1 MGMPRQWRRFPPWP
15 ALVAMAF
22 CVTMRP
28 SIAQIHTADLG
39 LQLEQAE
46 SVRTADHPRFLSR
59 LSLLRSQAAAMS
71 MRERWHLRYLE
82 AWEASFEGD
91 YAGAEPK
98 LRDVI
103 DHSEDPA
110 LSVKASA
117 ILMDDWGSNKRYE
130 EAFGLANTLVE
141 RLPATHDKLAHF
153 VALSY
158 LSQLLRSA
166 GQYELAA
173 AYAHDMAQDPPAGET
188 ACKPLTM
195 QMTALYEWHKLT
207 SSSPQLQSA
216 LDACQAAHDS
226 VFTHT
231 LLLVKG
237 SLHLDENQPSKAI
250 QLLQRI
256 APGVRSDQYYSNML
270 TLQVQLAQAYLKLGK
285 DDAARKAAL
294 AALALSD
301 PGDISETLR
310 DAYQVLYSLD
320 KKQGNTAAAL
330 ADYEHY
336 VAQDVG
342 YLNDVSARALA
353 YAMAKQHVIVQKL
366 ETEKLSR
373 ENNILRLQQA
383 LDGKAVETIRLYV
396 VLLLVVLASAVFWLL
411 RLKRSQ
417 LHFKK
422 LSSTDG
428 LTGVYNHQHFMGEAG
443 RALHQ
448 LERRG
453 GAACLFFI
461 DLDNFKHINDTH
473 GHPMGDAVLRRTVTI
488 CRQQL
493 RPTDLFG
500 RLGGEEFGIL
510 LLDCTREQGI
520 AIAERIR
527 RAIDVAKVQGDDDI
541 IMFSASV
548 GLASTEYCGHEL
560 QRLCREADAAL
571 YRAKRAGRNRVIADT
586 EEDGLVEA

>member
-1 MGMPRQWRRFPPWP
+1 MPRRWHRFLPWP
-15 ALVAMAF
+15 ALAAMAF
-22 CVTMRP
+22 CVTIRP
-28 SIAQIHTADLG
+28 SFAEIPSPDLAT
-39 LQLEQAE
+39 QLERTE
-46 SVRTADHPRFLSR
+46 DLRTADHPRFLQR
-59 LSLLRSQAAAMS
+59 LDALRLQAPRMS
-71 MRERWHLRYLE
+71 VREHWQLRYLE
-82 AWEASFEGD
+82 AWEASFQGD
-91 YAGAEPK
+91 YATAEPRLK
-98 LRDVI
+98 DVI
-103 DHSEDPA
+103 DHSGDPA
-110 LSVKASA
+110 LAVKASA
-117 ILMDDWGSNKRYE
+117 ILMGDWGSNKRYE
-130 EAFGLANTLVE
+130 EAFELANRLVE
-141 RLPATHDKLAHF
+141 KLPGTQDRLARF

-158 LSQLLRSA
+158 LSQLMRSA

-173 AYAHDMAQDPPAGET
+173 NYAHDMAQDPPAGET
-188 ACKPLTM
+188 ACKPMAMEITS
-195 QMTALYEWHKLT
+195 LYETHKLT
-207 SSSPQLQSA
+207 ASSPELQNA

-226 VFTHT
+226 VFTNT
-231 LLLVKG
+231 LWLVKG
-237 SLHLDENQPSKAI
+237 SLHLDENQPSKTI
-250 QLLQRI
+250 ELLLRI
-256 APGVRSDQYYSNML
+256 APAVRSDQYYSNML
-270 TLQVQLAQAYLKLGK
+270 TLQVELAQAYLKLGK

-301 PGDISETLR
+301 PGDVNETLR
-310 DAYQVLYSLD
+310 DAYLVLYSLD

-330 ADYEHY
+330 AHYEHY

-373 ENNILRLQQA
+373 QNNILRLQQA
-383 LDGKAVETIRLYV
+383 LDAKAVETIRLYI
-396 VLLLVVLASAVFWLL
+396 VLLLMVLASAILWML

-443 RALHQ
+443 KALHG
-448 LERRG
+448 LERRQG
-453 GAACLFFI
+453 TACLFFI
-461 DLDNFKHINDTH
+461 DLDNFKQINDTY
-473 GHPMGDAVLRRTVTI
+473 GHATGDAVLRRTVTI

-493 RPTDLFG
+493 RPMDLFG

-527 RAIDVAKVQGDDDI
+527 RAIDVAKVEGDERI
-541 IMFSASV
+541 VSFSASV
-548 GLASTEYCGHEL
+548 GLASTEHCGHDL

>member
-1 MGMPRQWRRFPPWP
+1 
-15 ALVAMAF
+15 MAF
-22 CVTMRP
+22 CVTIRP
-28 SIAQIHTADLG
+28 SFAEIPASDLG
-39 LQLEQAE
+39 EQLEQAE
-46 SVRTADHPRFLSR
+46 SLRTANHPRFLER
-59 LSLLRSQAAAMS
+59 LAQLRPRTPAMS
-71 MRERWHLRYLE
+71 MAERWHLRYLD
-82 AWEASFEGD
+82 AWEASFQGD
-91 YAGAEPK
+91 YAKAEPR

-103 DHSEDPA
+103 EHSGDPA
-110 LSVKASA
+110 LVVKATA
-117 ILMDDWGSNKRYE
+117 ILMDDWGSNKRYQ
-130 EAFGLANTLVE
+130 EAFELANQLVE
-141 RLPATHDKLAHF
+141 KLPGTQDKLARF

-173 AYAHDMAQDPPAGET
+173 SYAHEMGQDLPAGEM
-188 ACKPLTM
+188 ACKPMTAEI
-195 QMTALYEWHKLT
+195 TALYETRKLT
-207 SSSPQLQSA
+207 SSSAQLQSA
-216 LDACQAAHDS
+216 LDACQAAHES

-231 LLLVKG
+231 LWLVKG
-237 SLHLDENQPSKAI
+237 SLHLDENQPSKTI
-250 QLLQRI
+250 ELLQRI

-270 TLQVQLAQAYLKLGK
+270 TLQVELAQANLRLGR

-301 PGDISETLR
+301 PSEINETLR
-310 DAYQVLYSLD
+310 DAYLVLYSLD

-330 ADYEHY
+330 ANYEHY

-373 ENNILRLQQA
+373 QNNILRLQQA
-383 LDGKAVETIRLYV
+383 LDAKAVETIRLYII
-396 VLLLVVLASAVFWLL
+396 LLLMVLASAVLWML

-443 RALHQ
+443 KALHL
-448 LERRG
+448 LERRQG
-453 GAACLFFI
+453 TACLFFI
-461 DLDNFKHINDTH
+461 DLDNFKHINDTY
-473 GHPMGDAVLRRTVTI
+473 GHATGDAVLRRTVTI

-527 RAIDVAKVQGDDDI
+527 RAIDVAKVEGDDRI
-541 IMFSASV
+541 VTFSASV
-548 GLASTEYCGHEL
+548 GLASTEYCGHDL
-560 QRLCREADAAL
+560 KRLCREADAAL

>member
-1 MGMPRQWRRFPPWP
+1 MPRRWHRFTPWA
-15 ALVAMAF
+15 ALAAMAF
-22 CVTMRP
+22 CVTIRP
-28 SIAQIHTADLG
+28 SFAQTHSADLG
-39 LQLEQAE
+39 VQLEQAE
-46 SVRTADHPRFLSR
+46 SLRTADHPRFLAR
-59 LSLLRSQAAAMS
+59 LNLLRSQAAAMS

-82 AWEASFEGD
+82 AWEASFQGD
-91 YAGAEPK
+91 YVNAEPR

-103 DHSEDPA
+103 DHSDDPA
-110 LSVKASA
+110 LAVKASA
-117 ILMDDWGSNKRYE
+117 ILMGDWGSNKRYE
-130 EAFGLANTLVE
+130 EAFELANQLVE
-141 RLPATHDKLAHF
+141 KLPGTQDKLARF

-173 AYAHDMAQDPPAGET
+173 NYAHDMAQDLPAGET
-188 ACKPLTM
+188 ACKPLAM
-195 QMTALYEWHKLT
+195 RITALYETRKLT
-207 SSSPQLQSA
+207 SSSPELQEA
-216 LDACQAAHDS
+216 LDACQAARDS
-226 VFTHT
+226 VFTNA
-231 LLLVKG
+231 LWLVK
-237 SLHLDENQPSKAI
+237 SDLHLDENEPLKAV
-250 QLLQRI
+250 QLLLRI
-256 APGVRSDQYYSNML
+256 APSVRSDQYYSNML
-270 TLQVQLAQAYLKLGK
+270 TTQVQLAQAYLKLGK
-285 DDAARKAAL
+285 DDAARKAAQ

-310 DAYQVLYSLD
+310 DAYRVLYSLD

-373 ENNILRLQQA
+373 ENNILRLKQA
-383 LDGKAVETIRLYV
+383 LDAKAVETIRLYV
-396 VLLLVVLASAVFWLL
+396 VLLLLVLASAVFWLL

-422 LSSTDG
+422 LSSIDG

-443 RALHQ
+443 KALHL
-448 LERRG
+448 LERRQG
-453 GAACLFFI
+453 MACLFFI

-473 GHPMGDAVLRRTVTI
+473 GHATGDAVLRRTVTI

-510 LLDCTREQGI
+510 LLDCTREQGMR
-520 AIAERIR
+520 IAERIR
-527 RAIDVAKVQGDDDI
+527 RAIDVAKLEGDAGI
-541 IMFSASV
+541 VTFSASV
-548 GLASTEYCGHEL
+548 GLASTEYCGHDL

-571 YRAKRAGRNRVIADT
+571 YRAKRAGRNRVVSDT